1 MQKDKHAGLEGALL
15 ALAMEKRKEGRKKAS
30 FAPFLWLLGA
40 GVAISLC
47 SYALFDEDMAVGN
60 FAVAG
65 SFFSE
70 LAEENE
76 AIAVFLGLD
85 EER

>member
-1 MQKDKHAGLEGALL
+1 MQKEKDAGLEVALL
-15 ALAMEKRKEGRKKAS
+15 ALAEEGRRKGRKRAS
-30 FAPFLWLLGA
+30 LAPFLWLLGA

-60 FAVAG
+60 FAAAG

-70 LAEENE
+70 LVEENE

-85 EER
+85 GER